1 MTTIEKTKAMQAK
14 AILNALKS
22 VSDETRIRI
31 INILSF
37 GSFNVNEITEVLG
50 MGQSRISRHLK
61 ILHDAGIL
69 QSHREGTWVYYKLPE
84 ESTSA
89 NEFAFDI
96 NQLILSHKEDLP
108 HREIDQQKVAILLK
122 NREDKSNRYFNKV
135 GKNWDRI
142 QEEVLNP
149 EIYRNQILSFIPAKS
164 ETILDLGC
172 GPGGL
177 FPYLLKKSKQVIG
190 IDSSEKMLEE
200 ARKTFSNQKR
210 VKIVEAPLENLPFK
224 TNSAD
229 AVVASMVL
237 HHISNPP
244 LVLQEANRVLK
255 NKGSLCIVDLKK
267 HDKEFMRDTY
277 ADLWLGFNPDLLTE
291 WLRAANFEVKEIIEQ
306 ETHSYFKIIA
316 IKATKKGGH
325 HVRNNN

>member
-1 MTTIEKTKAMQAK
+1 MELLSKNKNSAQSK
-14 AILNALKS
+14 AILSALKS

-61 ILHDAGIL
+61 ILHDAGL
-69 QSHREGTWVYYKLPE
+69 LHSQREGTWVYYKLPE
-84 ESTSA
+84 EA
-89 NEFAFDI
+89 NSHSSFAFDI
-96 NQLILSHKEDLP
+96 NQLILAHKEDLP
-108 HREIDQQKVAILLK
+108 HRETDQQKVAILLK
-122 NREDKSNRYFNKV
+122 SREDKSTRYFNKV

-149 EIYRNQILSFIPAKS
+149 DLYRNQILSYLPDKS
-164 ETILDLGC
+164 ENILDLGC

-190 IDSSEKMLEE
+190 VDSSEKMLEV
-200 ARKTFSNQKR
+200 ARKTYSSQK
-210 VKIVEAPLENLPFK
+210 KIKIIEAPLENLPFK
-224 TNSAD
+224 TNTAD

-244 LVLQEANRVLK
+244 LVLQEANRVLR
-255 NKGSLCIVDLKK
+255 NKGVLCLVDLKK

-277 ADLWLGFNPDLLTE
+277 ADLWLGFDSELLLD
-291 WLRAANFEVKEIIEQ
+291 WLHTANFEVKEMIEQ
-306 ETHSYFKIIA
+306 ETHSYFRIIA
-316 IKATKKGGH
+316 IKAIKKGGH
-325 HVRNNN
+325 NVRNN

>member
-1 MTTIEKTKAMQAK
+1 METISKIKNSNQGKM
-14 AILNALKS
+14 ILSALKS
-22 VSDETRIRI
+22 ASDETRIRI
-31 INILSF
+31 LNILSF

-61 ILHDAGIL
+61 ILHDAGLL
-69 QSHREGTWVYYKLPE
+69 QSQREGTWVYYKLPE
-84 ESTSA
+84 DTTA
-89 NEFAFDI
+89 NPSFAVDM
-96 NQLILSHKEDLP
+96 NRLILAYKEDLP
-108 HREIDQQKVAILLK
+108 HRETDQQKVAILLR
-122 NREDKSNRYFNKV
+122 NREEKSTRYFNKV

-149 EIYRNQILSFIPAKS
+149 DLYRNQILSYLPDKS

-200 ARKTFSNQKR
+200 ARKTYSNQKKI
-210 VKIVEAPLENLPFK
+210 KIVEAPLENLPFK
-224 TNSAD
+224 TGTAD

-244 LVLQEANRVLK
+244 LVLNEASRVLK
-255 NKGSLCIVDLKK
+255 NKGVLCIVDLKK
-267 HDKEFMRDTY
+267 HDKEFMRDAY
-277 ADLWLGFNPDLLTE
+277 ADLWLGFDPNLLTD
-291 WLRAANFEVKEIIEQ
+291 WLRAANFELKEIIEQ

-316 IKATKKGGH
+316 IKAIKKGGQN
-325 HVRNNN
+325 VRNN